1 MEFHQTDWLG
11 RWNNFES
18 YLTSTDPHM
27 QAAWRDAEGV
37 AAALPMFKN
46 GAKAFWQMAC
56 VTTSIGNPRTLGG
69 WEITPAGSDK
79 LCIEW
84 LADDGAPLGRAI
96 YHLDRVL
103 ERGLEGKENA
113 LFMAENV
120 AADWPFR
127 CLLAMEPMPHRTAVW
142 WAVEPPAFPV
152 RQRPPST
159 CSTPKQTPC
168 AVPYGTPPCA
178 TPLERCW
185 SSATSSA
192 PCTACPCGQSCRR
205 NKKML
210 SDGKIG

>member
-1 MEFHQTDWLG
+1 
-11 RWNNFES
+11 
-18 YLTSTDPHM
+18 M

-103 ERGLEGKENA
+103 ECGLEGKENA

-127 CLLAMEPMPHRTAVW
+127 CLLAMEPMPHRTARQAGGLLSHLHFQYASGPEHLFDPETNTLRSPIWYATMCDAAGTLLEQCNIVRALHRLPL
-142 WAVEPPAFPV
+142 WAELPE
-152 RQRPPST
+152 
-159 CSTPKQTPC
+159 K
-168 AVPYGTPPCA
+168 
-178 TPLERCW
+178 
-185 SSATSSA
+185 
-192 PCTACPCGQSCRR
+192 
-205 NKKML
+205 
-210 SDGKIG
+210 